1 LIYTCPIC
9 NGTGFVPRKMY
20 EVPGVTCS
28 FGSYMNDNRVI
39 QCNSCKGTGVI
50 SKNDWIKCTDRMPPD
65 MEPVMVT
72 VRIND
77 GGKQTWVD
85 VRYNPEY
92 KEWEQF
98 ADAVGDYWEGLGK
111 DYEVTHWMPYPEPAE
126 D

>member
-1 LIYTCPIC
+1 MKKAFKSKYQKFYT
-9 NGTGFVPRKMY
+9 KKEDM
-20 EVPGVTCS
+20 
-28 FGSYMNDNRVI
+28 M
-39 QCNSCKGTGVI
+39 
-50 SKNDWIKCTDRMPPD
+50 DWIKCTDRMPPD

-72 VRIND
+72 VRVND

-92 KEWEQF
+92 KEWEQL

>member
-1 LIYTCPIC
+1 
-9 NGTGFVPRKMY
+9 M
-20 EVPGVTCS
+20 
-28 FGSYMNDNRVI
+28 
-39 QCNSCKGTGVI
+39 
-50 SKNDWIKCTDRMPPD
+50 DWIKVTPETMPPD

-72 VRIND
+72 GRVND

-92 KEWEQF
+92 KEWEWL

-111 DYEVTHWMPYPEPAE
+111 DYEVTHWIPYPEPAE